1 MDSKP
6 EKPYSVEIE
15 YFRQLIFSPSQK
27 RKEEGQRQ
35 QPSDF
40 HLFKRKTLE
49 VIEEVIEEEIDLPVI
64 IKKDNENDSKEL
76 IINIPNLMSDHNSAE
91 EEIPGD
97 SYEKNIICDQPI
109 PQSSFSTL
117 RQMIIPFIFAGI
129 GEVCAGIILNNV
141 QNWPA
146 YNAIP
151 QFLVMLPAICGLIGN
166 IETTLSS
173 RLSTHSNLGTLDNFS
188 DAKSLVIG
196 NAAVVLCQAST
207 VGIFAAFASL
217 FMSYITNTSRES
229 ITPMNVLLLTSSA
242 ATTSII
248 VNIILGTVLN
258 VIVITSRKL
267 KVNPGINFRVVF
279 FLQNIEVLYNPH
291 LLTFNIV
298 LYSIKFN

>member
-6 EKPYSVEIE
+6 EKSDSVKIE
-15 YFRQLIFSPSQK
+15 YFRQQGSSSSHK
-27 RKEEGQRQ
+27 RKEEGQQQ

-40 HLFKRKTLE
+40 HFVRRKTLE
-49 VIEEVIEEEIDLPVI
+49 IIKEEINLPVI
-64 IKKDNENDSKEL
+64 IKKDNENDCKEL
-76 IINIPNLMSDHNSAE
+76 IINVPNLMRDHNSAE
-91 EEIPGD
+91 EEIPD
-97 SYEKNIICDQPI
+97 EENITCDEPKI
-109 PQSSFSTL
+109 QSLFSTL
-117 RQMIIPFIFAGI
+117 RQMIIPFLFAGI
-129 GEVCAGIILNNV
+129 GEVCAGIILNDA

-146 YNAIP
+146 YNAVP
-151 QFLVMLPAICGLIGN
+151 QFLIMLPSICGLIGN

-173 RLSTHSNLGTLDNFS
+173 RLSTHANLGTLDNFS

-229 ITPMNVLLLTSSA
+229 ITPMNILLLTASA

-248 VNIILGTVLN
+248 VNTILGTILN

-267 KVNPGINFRVVF
+267 RINPGINFRIIF
-279 FLQNIEVLYNPH
+279 FSSK
-291 LLTFNIV
+291 
-298 LYSIKFN
+298 YSSTL